1 MSSPS
6 SPSSP
11 TPWTDDLDHL
21 ELIVRGAE
29 DALRGLM
36 EAQAE
41 IARVTGEGEGADG
54 LMSVVADG
62 RGRLTSVRFDPRVMR
77 LSPDELGREALAAIS
92 RAQDAAGRRAR
103 AIAERAAERAAPLP
117 EALDERFVRQRVER
131 IAHETG

>member
-1 MSSPS
+1 MSSP
-6 SPSSP
+6 SP
-11 TPWTDDLDHL
+11 TPWTDDLEHL

-36 EAQAE
+36 EAQDE

-54 LMSVVADG
+54 LMSVAADG

-77 LSPDELGREALAAIS
+77 LSPEELGREALAAIS

-103 AIAERAAERAAPLP
+103 DIAARAAERAAPLP

-131 IAHETG
+131 IAREAG